1 MLGTN
6 PGREHDDGVKE
17 ETTKH
22 IATRQITN
30 L

>member
-6 PGREHDDGVKE
+6 PGHEHDDGVKE